1 MSREGRAG
9 TARPCLWHSCDLG
22 APAARPCQ
30 QLCSAQLLC
39 PPSFPG
45 GHCHPPGITKKGPR
59 VWGCMSPRDMLLTHP
74 AVAEPGSQC
83 MLSRDHSHTTRAF
96 CAQIHDYKARAKGHA
111 GSSGSFCKAKS
122 LKFDESSSE
131 DPLKAARKH
140 RNRQRNSFDIRIVKR
155 CQFVQPNP
163 SLCDSTWISVFLAAC
178 F

>member
-1 MSREGRAG
+1 MPLIQGRQSRHS
-9 TARPCLWHSCDLG
+9 LWHSCDLG
-22 APAARPCQ
+22 AGPCQ

-45 GHCHPPGITKKGPR
+45 GHCHPPGITKNGPR
-59 VWGCMSPRDMLLTHP
+59 VWGCMSPCDVLLTHP

-131 DPLKAARKH
+131 EPLKAARKH